1 MAVTGSTKQRVPAVE
16 GLFTLD
22 DEPHLIGGRLPA
34 SGGYC
39 FPLHLGGADPRHP
52 GEVAEEVL
60 LSRRGRIWSFTN
72 SAYPPPPPFVLTEPY
87 QPVVVAAVELEVE
100 KMVVLGQVAPGWTVD
115 DLRVGDQVELAL
127 GVLYEDD
134 DHEYLTWQWRPL
146 DVER

>member
-1 MAVTGSTKQRVPAVE
+1 
-16 GLFTLD
+16 
-22 DEPHLIGGRLPA
+22 
-34 SGGYC
+34 
-39 FPLHLGGADPRHP
+39 
-52 GEVAEEVL
+52 
-60 LSRRGRIWSFTN
+60 
-72 SAYPPPPPFVLTEPY
+72 LTEPY

>member
-1 MAVTGSTKQRVPAVE
+1 MAVTGSTKQRVAAVE

-22 DEPHLIGGRLPA
+22 DEPHLIGGRLPT

-52 GEVAEEVL
+52 GEAAEQVL
-60 LSRRGRIWSFTN
+60 LSRLGRIWSFTN

-87 QPVVVAAVELEVE
+87 QPGVVAAVELEAE
-100 KMVVLGQVAPGWTVD
+100 KMVVLGQVTPGWTVE
-115 DLRVGDQVELAL
+115 DLRVGDQVELTL

-146 DVER
+146 DVEG